1 MRSIFTVA
9 SKVRNGI
16 FTALAGTLALGGL
29 AQAQAASSQADDKSE
44 EVAASSAM
52 ARVVCSGYLYFH
64 HRLHRGN
71 DGRLW
76 YPQSVRFAEPYSSNR
91 TPALRRSTAAL
102 VETLCSLGGDPR
114 ILLIRMAYSEDL
126 YTATINTILGHKA
139 D

>member
-29 AQAQAASSQADDKSE
+29 AQAQAAVHRRTTNRRSCRHRGAE
-44 EVAASSAM
+44 
-52 ARVVCSGYLYFH
+52 VVCSGYLYFH

-76 YPQSVRFAEPYSSNR
+76 YPQSVRLQNLIPATVILPYD
-91 TPALRRSTAAL
+91 AAIRG
-102 VETLCSLGGDPR
+102 VGKTLEAWAATRAS
-114 ILLIRMAYSEDL
+114 LLI
-126 YTATINTILGHKA
+126 
-139 D
+139 